1 MIILV
6 GFSFPFFFFFASDYR
21 VFNAAV
27 FLIRLTYYFVAD
39 PLMATLMTDPVIL
52 PSSKATLDRST
63 IRSILLSDPHDPF
76 NRAPL
81 RIEDVLP
88 GMF

>member
-1 MIILV
+1 MVL
-6 GFSFPFFFFFASDYR
+6 
-21 VFNAAV
+21 
-27 FLIRLTYYFVAD
+27 D

-81 RIEDVLP
+81 KIEDVVP
-88 GMF
+88 GKSCQPHSNPGCSKPYDSLSESDADFLQTKKGKLK